1 MIISQIFCGKKKT
14 NALPLPTGRPGGAGA
29 VQRKAPAPA
38 KVGNGAVVGAL
49 AIG

>member
-1 MIISQIFCGKKKT
+1 MIISQIFCGKKT
-14 NALPLPTGRPGGAGA
+14 NALPTGRPGGAGA